1 MIFNDTYTLGCVVQS
16 LLSDLSFNSLLT
28 HVVSP
33 YTVSPTC
40 LNIGNQEH
48 KISLMIMYRHRFP
61 ALLRLGPAEYVY
73 SFVKERRKKLVAM
86 PQGQSLNQ
94 FARVVLF
101 LSRVVYLLD
110 RRGSVGAIRPSRSTY
125 IRTSYT

>member
-1 MIFNDTYTLGCVVQS
+1 
-16 LLSDLSFNSLLT
+16 
-28 HVVSP
+28 
-33 YTVSPTC
+33 
-40 LNIGNQEH
+40 
-48 KISLMIMYRHRFP
+48 MYRHRFP

-110 RRGSVGAIRPSRSTY
+110 RRGSVGAIRPSRSTCPRY
-125 IRTSYT
+125 WQLLARQRDMNDGV